1 MLYLD
6 DLLKD
11 FLAESAENLA
21 QLDQDVVELER
32 DPSNASLLNSIFRA
46 IHTIKGTCGFLGLPR
61 LETVSHTAESVLD
74 RLRTGDLKPEP
85 DVISDI
91 LRAVDVIKTILA
103 ELAANKTE
111 PAGDD
116 SLLIALLE
124 QWLGSDAP
132 RHAIAIGP

>member
-1 MLYLD
+1 MD

-11 FLAESAENLA
+11 FLAESTENLA

-74 RLRTGDLKPEP
+74 RLRTGDLK
-85 DVISDI
+85 
-91 LRAVDVIKTILA
+91 
-103 ELAANKTE
+103 
-111 PAGDD
+111 
-116 SLLIALLE
+116 
-124 QWLGSDAP
+124 
-132 RHAIAIGP
+132 